1 MGVLDIRNVVKIYP
15 GHGPADEPVKALAD
29 ISFTVGQDEFCSVL
43 GHSGCGKTTLLNIIA
58 GFDDATLGTIHLD
71 GRPIGPPGWE
81 RAMIFQDYALF
92 PWLTVLGNVAFGL
105 EMKRV
110 PTEAR
115 ARLAQRQ
122 IELVGLSGFEHRY
135 PHQLSGGMR
144 QRVAIA
150 RALAVDPAVLLMDE
164 PFAALDAQ
172 NRSMLQDEMV
182 RIFMEQ
188 RKTMVLV
195 THSIEEAIKLS
206 DRIIVMTRRPG
217 RVKANIEVDMPRPRR
232 EESPEFVAL
241 KARIRDLIHDEFD
254 LSELPGAAAPFAAI
268 PGSGASAA

>member
-1 MGVLDIRNVVKIYP
+1 MGILKVEEVVKIYP
-15 GHGPADEPVKALAD
+15 GHSPADAPVKALANV
-29 ISFTVGQDEFCSVL
+29 SFTVHENEFCSIL
-43 GHSGCGKTTLLNIIA
+43 GHSGCGKTTLLNIMA
-58 GFDDATLGTIHLD
+58 GFDDATMGRISLD
-71 GRPIGPPGWE
+71 GKPVGKPSWE

-92 PWLTVLGNVAFGL
+92 PWLTRRDIAM
-105 EMKRV
+105 E
-110 PTEAR
+110 T
-115 ARLAQRQ
+115 
-122 IELVGLSGFEHRY
+122 IHLVGLKGFENRF

-150 RALAVDPAVLLMDE
+150 RALAVDPSVLLMDE

-217 RVKANIEVDMPRPRR
+217 RVKANIVVDMPRPRP
-232 EESPEFVAL
+232 EESEGFVAM

-254 LSELPGAAAPFAAI
+254 LAEVPNVAAAAAAP
-268 PGSGASAA
+268 

>member
-15 GHGPADEPVKALAD
+15 GHGPDDEPVKALAD
-29 ISFTVGQDEFCSVL
+29 VSFTVHEDEFCSVL

-58 GFDDATLGTIHLD
+58 GFDDATLGSLQLD
-71 GRPIGPPGWE
+71 GRPIGKPGWE

-92 PWLTVLGNVAFGL
+92 PWLTVLGNVSFGL

-110 PTEAR
+110 AADER
-115 ARLAQRQ
+115 ARIARRQ
-122 IELVGLSGFEHRY
+122 IELVGLGGFENRY

-232 EESPEFVAL
+232 EESPGFVAL

-254 LSELPGAAAPFAAI
+254 LSEVPGAVPQAAPAPAA
-268 PGSGASAA
+268 GASAA